1 MSFDALKDEVQTLP
15 LELQNNIE
23 MYALFVIDQF
33 RKSSQKPERK
43 QTAAEIIHG
52 LTGIIKTDVPL
63 TMMDIRAE
71 RISGKYGE

>member
-52 LTGIIKTDVPL
+52 LTGIIKTDTVL
-63 TMMDIRAE
+63 TMRDIRAE
-71 RISGKYGE
+71 RISGKHGE

>member
-63 TMMDIRAE
+63 TMMD
-71 RISGKYGE
+71 

>member
-52 LTGIIKTDVPL
+52 LTGIIKTDIVL
-63 TMMDIRAE
+63 TMRDIRAE